1 MQVICM
7 TIYID
12 VVFLENLVMNSI
24 ILVASGIILKKKMK
38 WIRIILASSLGAI
51 YTIIGYISVLE
62 IYSNL
67 ILKVILSILIIYIA
81 FNPQT
86 VKQLWKDLLIFY
98 LTSFVFGGV
107 AFALIYVVKP
117 QDILM
122 KNGLFLGTYPLK
134 TVLLAA
140 IVAFIIIIA
149 AFAIVKTKFSKKD
162 MFCDVEVELN
172 NKIIKTRAMIDTGN
186 LLKEPITNTPV
197 IVLEHTLLYECVPKE
212 ILDNLESILGG
223 ELVKIPE
230 KVRNEYIS
238 KLKLIPFASLGKQN
252 GMLVGIKA
260 DSLKIIQDDQEKEN
274 KNVIIGIYNKS
285 LTKRGEYRALIGMD
299 LVSWKIVHIWKGWD
313 KTWKL
318 KY

>member
-172 NKIIKTRAMIDTGN
+172 NKMIKTRAMIDTGN

-197 IVLEHTLLYECVPKE
+197 IVVEHTLLYECVPKE

-274 KNVIIGIYNKS
+274 KNVIVGIYNKS

-299 LVSWKIVHIWKGWD
+299 LII
-313 KTWKL
+313 
-318 KY
+318 

>member
-1 MQVICM
+1 M

-24 ILVASGIILKKKMK
+24 ILIASGIILKKKLK
-38 WIRIILASSLGAI
+38 WIRILLASSLGAV

-67 ILKVILSILIIYIA
+67 VLKVILSILIIYIA

-86 VKQLWKDLLIFY
+86 VKQLWKDVLIFY

-172 NKIIKTRAMIDTGN
+172 NKKIKTRAMIDTGN

-230 KVRNEYIS
+230 EVRNEHIS

-274 KNVIIGIYNKS
+274 KNVIVGIYNKS
-285 LTKRGEYRALIGMD
+285 LTKRGEYRALVGMD
-299 LVSWKIVHIWKGWD
+299 LII
-313 KTWKL
+313 
-318 KY
+318 

>member
-1 MQVICM
+1 M

-24 ILVASGIILKKKMK
+24 ILIASGIILKKKLK
-38 WIRIILASSLGAI
+38 WIRILLASSLGAV

-67 ILKVILSILIIYIA
+67 VLKVILSILIIYIA

-86 VKQLWKDLLIFY
+86 VKQLWKDVLIFY

-140 IVAFIIIIA
+140 IVAFIILIA
-149 AFAIVKTKFSKKD
+149 TFAIVKTKFSKKD
-162 MFCDVEVELN
+162 MFCEVEVELN
-172 NKIIKTRAMIDTGN
+172 NKKIKTRAMIDTGN

-212 ILDNLESILGG
+212 ILDNLESI
-223 ELVKIPE
+223 
-230 KVRNEYIS
+230 
-238 KLKLIPFASLGKQN
+238 
-252 GMLVGIKA
+252 
-260 DSLKIIQDDQEKEN
+260 
-274 KNVIIGIYNKS
+274 
-285 LTKRGEYRALIGMD
+285 
-299 LVSWKIVHIWKGWD
+299 
-313 KTWKL
+313 
-318 KY
+318 

>member
-140 IVAFIIIIA
+140 IVAFIIIVA

-172 NKIIKTRAMIDTGN
+172 NKMIKTRAMIDTGN

-197 IVLEHTLLYECVPKE
+197 IVVEHTLLYECVPKE

-230 KVRNEYIS
+230 EVRNEYIS

-274 KNVIIGIYNKS
+274 KNVIVGIYNKS
-285 LTKRGEYRALIGMD
+285 LTKRGEYRALVGMD
-299 LVSWKIVHIWKGWD
+299 LII
-313 KTWKL
+313 
-318 KY
+318 

>member
-24 ILVASGIILKKKMK
+24 ILIASGIILKKKLK
-38 WIRIILASSLGAI
+38 WIRILLASSLGAI

-67 ILKVILSILIIYIA
+67 VLKVILSILIIYIA

-86 VKQLWKDLLIFY
+86 VKQLWKDVLIFY

-140 IVAFIIIIA
+140 IVAFIILIA

-162 MFCDVEVELN
+162 MFCEVEVELN
-172 NKIIKTRAMIDTGN
+172 NKKIKTRAMIDTGN

-197 IVLEHTLLYECVPKE
+197 IVLEHTLLYECVPKQ

-230 KVRNEYIS
+230 KIRNEYIS

-260 DSLKIIQDDQEKEN
+260 DSLKIIQDEKEKEN

-285 LTKRGEYRALIGMD
+285 LTKRGEYRALIGID
-299 LVSWKIVHIWKGWD
+299 LVI
-313 KTWKL
+313 
-318 KY
+318 

>member
-86 VKQLWKDLLIFY
+86 VKQLWKDVLIFY

-172 NKIIKTRAMIDTGN
+172 NKKIKTRAMIDTGN

-230 KVRNEYIS
+230 EIRNEYIS
-238 KLKLIPFASLGKQN
+238 RLKLIPFASLGKQN

-260 DSLKIIQDDQEKEN
+260 NSLKIMQDEQEKES
-274 KNVIIGIYNKS
+274 KNVIVGIYNKS
-285 LTKRGEYRALIGMD
+285 LTKRGEYRALIGID
-299 LVSWKIVHIWKGWD
+299 LVG
-313 KTWKL
+313 
-318 KY
+318 

>member
-1 MQVICM
+1 M

-197 IVLEHTLLYECVPKE
+197 IVVEHTLLYECVPKE

-230 KVRNEYIS
+230 EVRNEYIS

-274 KNVIIGIYNKS
+274 KNVIVGIYNKS

-299 LVSWKIVHIWKGWD
+299 LII
-313 KTWKL
+313 
-318 KY
+318 

>member
-1 MQVICM
+1 M

-24 ILVASGIILKKKMK
+24 ILIASGIILKKKLK
-38 WIRIILASSLGAI
+38 WIRILLASSLGAV

-67 ILKVILSILIIYIA
+67 VLKVILSILIIYIA

-86 VKQLWKDLLIFY
+86 VKQLWKDVLIFY

-140 IVAFIIIIA
+140 IVAFIILIA

-162 MFCDVEVELN
+162 MFCEVEVELN
-172 NKIIKTRAMIDTGN
+172 NKKIKTRAMIDTGN

-274 KNVIIGIYNKS
+274 KNVIVGIYNKS

-299 LVSWKIVHIWKGWD
+299 LII
-313 KTWKL
+313 
-318 KY
+318 

>member
-1 MQVICM
+1 M

-230 KVRNEYIS
+230 EVRNEYIS

-274 KNVIIGIYNKS
+274 KNVIVGIYNKS

-299 LVSWKIVHIWKGWD
+299 LII
-313 KTWKL
+313 
-318 KY
+318 

>member
-1 MQVICM
+1 M

-24 ILVASGIILKKKMK
+24 ILIASGIILRKKLK
-38 WIRIILASSLGAI
+38 WIRILLASSLGAI

-67 ILKVILSILIIYIA
+67 VLKVILSILIIYIA

-86 VKQLWKDLLIFY
+86 VKQLWKDVLIFY

-172 NKIIKTRAMIDTGN
+172 NKKIKTRAMIDTGN

-223 ELVKIPE
+223 ELVKIAE
-230 KVRNEYIS
+230 EIRNEYIS

-260 DSLKIIQDDQEKEN
+260 DSLKIIQDEQEKES

-285 LTKRGEYRALIGMD
+285 LTKRGEYRALIGVD
-299 LVSWKIVHIWKGWD
+299 LVI
-313 KTWKL
+313 
-318 KY
+318 

>member
-1 MQVICM
+1 M

-86 VKQLWKDLLIFY
+86 VKQLWKDILIFY

-172 NKIIKTRAMIDTGN
+172 NKMIKTRAMIDTGN

-285 LTKRGEYRALIGMD
+285 LTKRGEYRALVGMD
-299 LVSWKIVHIWKGWD
+299 LII
-313 KTWKL
+313 
-318 KY
+318 

>member
-1 MQVICM
+1 M

-24 ILVASGIILKKKMK
+24 ILIASGIILKKKLK
-38 WIRIILASSLGAI
+38 WIRILLASSLGAI
-51 YTIIGYISVLE
+51 YTIIGYMSVLE

-67 ILKVILSILIIYIA
+67 VLKVILSILIIYIA

-140 IVAFIIIIA
+140 IVAFIIIVA

-172 NKIIKTRAMIDTGN
+172 NKMIKTRAMIDTGN

-197 IVLEHTLLYECVPKE
+197 IVVEHTLLYECVPKE

-230 KVRNEYIS
+230 EVRNEYIS

-260 DSLKIIQDDQEKEN
+260 DSLKVIQDEQEKES

-285 LTKRGEYRALIGMD
+285 LTKRGEYRALVGID
-299 LVSWKIVHIWKGWD
+299 LVI
-313 KTWKL
+313 
-318 KY
+318 

>member
-86 VKQLWKDLLIFY
+86 VKQLWKDVLIFY

-107 AFALIYVVKP
+107 AFALIYVLKP

-230 KVRNEYIS
+230 EIRNEYIS
-238 KLKLIPFASLGKQN
+238 RLKLIPFASLGKQN

-285 LTKRGEYRALIGMD
+285 LTKRGEYRALIGID
-299 LVSWKIVHIWKGWD
+299 LVG
-313 KTWKL
+313 
-318 KY
+318 

>member
-1 MQVICM
+1 M

-24 ILVASGIILKKKMK
+24 ILIASGIILKKKLK
-38 WIRIILASSLGAI
+38 WIRILLASSLGAV

-67 ILKVILSILIIYIA
+67 VLKVILSILIIYIA

-86 VKQLWKDLLIFY
+86 VKQLWKDVLIFY

-140 IVAFIIIIA
+140 IVAFIILIA

-162 MFCDVEVELN
+162 MFCEVEVELN
-172 NKIIKTRAMIDTGN
+172 NKKIKTRAMIDTGN

-230 KVRNEYIS
+230 EIRNEYIS
-238 KLKLIPFASLGKQN
+238 RLKLIPFASLGKQN

-285 LTKRGEYRALIGMD
+285 LTKRGEYRALIGID
-299 LVSWKIVHIWKGWD
+299 LVG
-313 KTWKL
+313 
-318 KY
+318 